1 MQNITTRFLKNRTMS
16 LTLSRHTEASLS
28 DTLECA
34 PDSGYTERCSIAL
47 TGGLSS
53 VQTSFFSLAQP
64 SKLDGKQ
71 AHQETS
77 ELDVR
82 SASAFA
88 VREEAGSC
96 RTVTC

>member
-1 MQNITTRFLKNRTMS
+1 VCIENLKIC
-16 LTLSRHTEASLS
+16 S
-28 DTLECA
+28 DTGAMTLRTLRHLTPHRPLLA
-34 PDSGYTERCSIAL
+34 TNRERCSIAL
-47 TGGLSS
+47 TGGLSP

>member
-1 MQNITTRFLKNRTMS
+1 MLWPLVEAFGV
-16 LTLSRHTEASLS
+16 LS
-28 DTLECA
+28 
-34 PDSGYTERCSIAL
+34 
-47 TGGLSS
+47 GL
-53 VQTSFFSLAQP
+53 SFFSLAQP